1 MNEIIVKKQDKKFN
15 PDIGMFIYDKHDII
29 ASYIDVKSITH
40 VLPLMI
46 PQSFDPFAALERMGI
61 NTQKLRSSRYSCPF
75 KKGNSFYGIV
85 PVAIITKSSKP
96 YRSAEFSHNSF
107 DWLFDLEWHAKFFL
121 LDVYSPPNSILSS
134 FIGHGYNSGILPC
147 DGSNN
152 IVNVS
157 IELSNAD
164 YIIAKTFEWYN
175 K

>member
-61 NTQKLRSSRYSCPF
+61 NPQKLLDSKYLCPF
-75 KKGNSFYGIV
+75 KKRNSFYGIV
-85 PVAIITKSSKP
+85 PIAIVTKNP
-96 YRSAEFSHNSF
+96 EFYRSAEFSHDSF
-107 DWLFDLEWHAKFFL
+107 DWLFDLEWHAHFFL
-121 LDVYSPPNSILSS
+121 LDVYNEPNSIIVS
-134 FIGHGYNSGILPC
+134 FLGHGYNTGILPC
-147 DGSNN
+147 DGDNKV
-152 IVNVS
+152 VNVA
-157 IELSNAD
+157 IELSNGD
-164 YIIAKTFEWYN
+164 YILAKTFEWYN